1 MGKPQKKKKNAG
13 VGVDF
18 KRVKHR
24 VGKKLPRAQN
34 QTDTTFKS
42 RSISL
47 PQQSVAVDKG
57 GAAVTH
63 RNLTLKLTMAPVL
76 VIPTVVVQELLGQC
90 GHYSER
96 VRRDAVAGLAELGR
110 SHPEELCAHASA
122 VVEAAAER
130 VTDGDAGVRGAVRDA
145 LASAILPALGA
156 AALEPFAL
164 LLMAH
169 VGSAMTHL
177 ADPIRADALGF
188 LELLTEWRADLVA
201 GASLAPALQHYADLL
216 SRGSRGRSIK
226 AGSLASLATI
236 VASLERF
243 LSRTL
248 DKGSSASSA
257 GFSAAWAAE
266 RAGLGRDTDQPPDA
280 LRWRRCCWPPT
291 AAASS
296 QAAAAAEG
304 GGGTSSRGTAS
315 SSAEAAARELLGHLL
330 QCWSECGPSQLAE
343 SPDLATAQCVAGV
356 LRCCDLLLTAWGVQA
371 LGGSPTSRESLS
383 AALLAKVSPHFPV
396 HLPAVPLPPGVADQL
411 VQVNVAAAQLLCHFL
426 PALAGQAG
434 AGSGGATPAQPHG
447 HGQPVLSM
455 ELEQGW
461 AARLLDWFAEVMA
474 DGSAL
479 PAAADGLA
487 GRGTAA
493 GHTSAGSSA
502 SGRGRQPRSIAGL
515 PAAVYESAL
524 AGTAGVLPLVV
535 PQQRR
540 HLLAAV
546 LALWE
551 RSPLRSQPRGLVLA
565 FWRRLLADPAASLL
579 RPVGPTGEPL
589 VLHEEGAAWLAALP
603 KFIYQLG
610 VSSSSTSNSGS
621 SGAVMIESALR
632 LLLDAAR
639 LTPAGTP
646 LAAVLDALQPQ
657 LAPLFGVLLL
667 PAGKQQQ
674 QQQWRMHVGPL
685 ARQPRDVQASAC
697 MVWCPCVCFSSTQC
711 LTSTQAQEPELY
723 ACVPF
728 MQELAVDCLAHM
740 PSLADVAVKAAAF
753 VCRSD
758 AFSSSI
764 ALRLLDAAVQHAA
777 AGTAD
782 LSAVLGL
789 LLGALSGS
797 SVSGASQQQLQW
809 RRHEE
814 LVEGACRAAL
824 RLGQPAAVAAAL
836 VPPLLHACEA
846 SEEAT
851 SSTAASTMPLALH
864 GLLRLVYTVAEA
876 AGGPPERLGLVNSSS
891 TSILSGELLDRLP
904 RLILSLPS
912 IVTCQAASEGANLP
926 SVAQAASL
934 CAQVVAVLPVL
945 LPAVLDA
952 VACGLRQATSE
963 ADSQAALTAVLPLL
977 LELAQAAGLRPALLE
992 QASCLRAVLDCC
1004 TGALAGAGNTAAP
1017 ADIQQQLLQLFAV
1030 CAISCGWEMP

>member
-63 RNLTLKLTMAPVL
+63 RNLTLK
-76 VIPTVVVQELLGQC
+76 ELLGQC

-110 SHPEELCAHASA
+110 SHPEELRAHASA

-304 GGGTSSRGTAS
+304 GGGTSSRGAAS

-685 ARQPRDVQASAC
+685 ARQPRDVQ
-697 MVWCPCVCFSSTQC
+697 
-711 LTSTQAQEPELY
+711 
-723 ACVPF
+723 
-728 MQELAVDCLAHM
+728 ELAVDCLAHM